1 MELNKND
8 HYPKTKLPV
17 EIILLII
24 EHLIPDTA
32 GLKPILPASSIIT
45 KTLLA
50 LTTASRATHLTAS
63 RLLWQNCL
71 YIDSSE
77 RVRAFRK
84 AVSRKSFMTSCT
96 PCVAYAPTRMLLC
109 PFSFSDDI
117 VGSEYSTVADEAF
130 STPQVYTTPDG
141 ETLPVALETSGD
153 DNEESPRNRPNAPGG
168 PWIMPDTPMY
178 SDPQSFSIYSEIQ
191 NLSMAEDVRDILFAL
206 APVLKT
212 LVVDMPLRTLYREDD
227 HYGIRKI
234 LREGF
239 ETLSNIEEIVSV
251 RDELYLD
258 STGDYDDPQ
267 VWAQWPK
274 LKRMALYNVL
284 AEEELWQNMLLC
296 PQLETAIFTRA
307 DGVRYS
313 QNVKR
318 EWFKAWVVGTSKA
331 ATTNGNEEQYSGP
344 GITIAFCDVAREL
357 PDFGSYDSS
366 WQTMDPENKI
376 CILNVPTDSVYL
388 QQTRRDNRWGEDPI
402 WVSQEWVRERSLTGT
417 LWEDIKSESRFM
429 SSMSEEET

>member
-8 HYPKTKLPV
+8 HYPKTKLPL

-24 EHLIPDTA
+24 EHLVPDTA
-32 GLKPILPASSIIT
+32 GPKPILPASSIIT
-45 KTLLA
+45 KTLVA
-50 LTTASRATHLTAS
+50 LTTVSRATHLTAS

-84 AVSRKSFMTSCT
+84 AVSRKSFITSCT
-96 PCVAYAPTRMLLC
+96 PCVAYAPTRMFLC
-109 PFSFSDDI
+109 PFSFSDNI

-130 STPQVYTTPDG
+130 STPQMYTTPDG
-141 ETLPVALETSGD
+141 ETLPVGLETIGD
-153 DNEESPRNRPNAPGG
+153 GNDESLRNRPYE
-168 PWIMPDTPMY
+168 PDDQSLVPETPMY
-178 SDPQSFSIYSEIQ
+178 WDLQ
-191 NLSMAEDVRDILFAL
+191 NLSMVEDIRNILFAL
-206 APVLKT
+206 APVLET

-318 EWFKAWVVGTSKA
+318 EWSKAWVVGTSKA

-344 GITIAFCDVAREL
+344 GITIAFCNVAREL

-376 CILNVPTDSVYL
+376 CILNVPTDSIYL

-417 LWEDIKSESRFM
+417 LWGDIKRESRFM
-429 SSMSEEET
+429 SSMSEET